1 MQIALVVLGAIV
13 VCLTLAFAVL
23 LVVLGPTKGKRIAE
37 YKDPQKALLVIDIQE
52 DFTGA
57 TAKPPFPYKDSEKLI
72 ESANRLIAMAS
83 AKRMPIIYIR
93 QEFDGFVGTMISKIF
108 SKGTAMKGN
117 AGTEI
122 DRRISIVSDHIFP
135 KPKGD
140 AFSNPGFER
149 FLTDCRIN
157 ELYLSGLD
165 AEFCVFHTARGA
177 LNRGYKVNILT
188 DCIAL
193 RRIQKWDDLMMKYK
207 RNCIALTTTDV
218 FSARP

>member
-1 MQIALVVLGAIV
+1 MVADIDDRL
-13 VCLTLAFAVL
+13 FN
-23 LVVLGPTKGKRIAE
+23 GKLE
-37 YKDPQKALLVIDIQE
+37 
-52 DFTGA
+52 FTGN
-57 TAKPPFPYKDSEKLI
+57 TAKPPLPYKNSEKLI
-72 ESANRLIAMAS
+72 ESANRVIAMAS
-83 AKRMPIIYIR
+83 AKCMPIIYIR
-93 QEFDGFVGTMISKIF
+93 QEFDGFLGTMISKMF

-117 AGTEI
+117 PGTEI

-135 KPKGD
+135 KPKPD

-165 AEFCVFHTARGA
+165 AEFCVFHTAKGA

-193 RRIQKWDDLMMKYK
+193 RWIGKWDDLMTRYK
-207 RNCIALTTTDV
+207 RNGIALTTTDV
-218 FSARP
+218 FSAMP